1 MRDNQYF
8 YAPPSDILKSEG
20 FIFLSG
26 AEAYHCAH
34 VLRKR
39 PGDEFYVV
47 DGVGLEFV
55 VALDGVSDPRLR
67 CRILETRR
75 RPNELTVDLT
85 LAQALLKKDH
95 FNLAVEKAVELGVNR
110 IIPVR
115 TRRCIPQADDR
126 KVERWRK
133 VGLEAMKQSRR
144 CVAPV
149 VDAVTDLEDVVRGA
163 GQDGRVLC
171 HEDSMAP
178 WAALHERAAGWS
190 SVIILIGPEGGFT
203 EEETRMVVEAGWA
216 SLSLGRRRLKAE
228 TAAFCSLSL
237 FSNLHSP
244 PLP

>member
-8 YAPPSDILKSEG
+8 YAAPSDILNSEG
-20 FIFLSG
+20 FVFLGG

-47 DGVGLEFV
+47 DGVGHEYV
-55 VALDGVSDPRLR
+55 VALEVVSDPRLR

-75 RPNELTVDLT
+75 RPNELAVDLT
-85 LAQALLKKDH
+85 LAQAILKRDH
-95 FNLAVEKAVELGVNR
+95 FDLAVEKAVELGANR

-115 TRRCIPQADDR
+115 TRRCIQQADDR

-149 VDAVTDLEDVVRGA
+149 IDAVTDLEDVVRGA
-163 GQDGRVLC
+163 GQEGRVLC
-171 HEDSMAP
+171 HEDSAVP
-178 WAALHERAAGWS
+178 WAALRERATGWS

-203 EEETRMVVEAGWA
+203 EEETGMALQAGWA
-216 SLSLGRRRLKAE
+216 SLSLGQRRLKAE